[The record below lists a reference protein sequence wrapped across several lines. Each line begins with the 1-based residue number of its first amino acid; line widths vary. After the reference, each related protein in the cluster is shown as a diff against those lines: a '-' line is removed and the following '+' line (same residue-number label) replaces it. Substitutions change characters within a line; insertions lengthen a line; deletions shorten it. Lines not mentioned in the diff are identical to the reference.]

1 MAIILDGKE
10 TAEALRQ
17 DLTKRMAALKEKGR
31 VPTLAII
38 LAGES
43 KPSAMY
49 ASFMEKVAASY
60 GISVRLCKQGN
71 DATEEELKALIR
83 ELNGDKAVTGILMMM
98 PLPKGID
105 ADAVVECIDPDKD
118 IDGLTTTSLGRLAAG
133 KDGLVACTPRAVMAI
148 LSHYGIPLKGK
159 HAVVI
164 GRSTVVGKPVSLLL
178 LASHAT
184 VTICHSHTE
193 NLKEMTK
200 KADILVAAV
209 GKPACV
215 TADMVRPGAVVID
228 VGINRVNGKTT
239 GDVDYDAVKDV
250 AGAIT
255 PVPGGVGSVTTTMVI
270 EALIQTAEKIRNC

>member
-17 DLTKRMAALKEKGR
+17 DLTERMAALKEKGR

-60 GISVRLCKQGN
+60 GISVRLCKKGG
-71 DATEEELKALIR
+71 DVTEEELKALIR

-148 LSHYGIPLKGK
+148 LTHYGIPLKGK

-228 VGINRVNGKTT
+228 VGINRVNGRTT

-270 EALIQTAEKIRNC
+270 EALIKTAEKE

>member
-17 DLTKRMAALKEKGR
+17 DLTERMAALKEKGR

-60 GISVRLCKQGN
+60 GISVRLCKKG
-71 DATEEELKALIR
+71 AGVTEEELKALIR

-228 VGINRVNGKTT
+228 VGINRVNGRTT

-270 EALIQTAEKIRNC
+270 EALIKTAEKE